1 MEAPCQA
8 CIRGPAGFAG
18 HDELTVFTIGDGCL
32 MLRCRA
38 CGSYWSRTL
47 QKEGYFAWAALTERM
62 AAAAGMGVEVP
73 RPGAACVMRELPWR
87 GGGTFGHRPA
97 RGT

>member
-1 MEAPCQA
+1 MDAPCQA
-8 CIRGPAGFAG
+8 CTHGPGGFAG

-38 CGSYWSRTL
+38 CDSCWSRTL
-47 QKEGYFAWAALTERM
+47 VKEGYFAWAALTERM
-62 AAAAGMGVEVP
+62 AAGAGMGIEVP
-73 RPGAACVMRELPWR
+73 RPGAACVMRELPLR
-87 GGGTFGHRPA
+87 SGGTCGQRPA